1 MGRCCKLIYISMTN
15 TEMKELAEIISKFEL
30 GDEKIEPLL
39 DLYITVK
46 RMISN
51 KRPEL
56 LSIKVYDR
64 I

>member
-1 MGRCCKLIYISMTN
+1 MTN
-15 TEMKELAEIISKFEL
+15 TEMKELAEIIRKFEL
-30 GDEKIEPLL
+30 GDDKIEPLL

>member
-1 MGRCCKLIYISMTN
+1 MTN
-15 TEMKELAEIISKFEL
+15 AEIEELAEIIRKFEL
-30 GDEKIEPLL
+30 GDDKIEPLL

-46 RMISN
+46 RMITN

-56 LSIKVYDR
+56 LSIKVYDQ